1 MTTTSPAWQQAA
13 ASILLSYTLRGALLS
28 FLYLVLPATLRADGM
43 SLTFTALSSLV
54 FLPVGLTWLWSTA
67 IEDRNPGSGRRRWI
81 TGALLVAAAAFGVMA
96 MLDPVADYAAV
107 LTAAMIV
114 AAAAATIA
122 TATDAAII
130 DGVPVVVYRGWAN
143 ALQPTGVALGGLA
156 IAGVGSIY
164 ARHGWT
170 VAALSMAAA
179 ASVAAVIYVPCPRSS
194 RDLSWHLRNA
204 RPHALRYSA
213 IPRRAVPWPLSLS
226 AAPELICRW
235 GSLPPSRSM
244 PDCRWL
250 RWRWL
255 ATCSA
260 LLPV

>member
-67 IEDRNPGSGRRRWI
+67 IDRNPGSGRRRWI

-130 DGVPVVVYRGWAN
+130 DGVPVVYRGWAN

-179 ASVAAVIYVPCPRSS
+179 ASVAAVILRTVPQIVARSQSAPAERPAPRFALL
-194 RDLSWHLRNA
+194 RD
-204 RPHALRYSA
+204 PSA
-213 IPRRAVPWPLSLS
+213 RRALAVVIVSRAGIHLPMGIF
-226 AAPELICRW
+226 AA
-235 GSLPPSRSM
+235 SRSM